1 MKITG
6 TCKSKIAAAA
16 LSSML
21 VLGMASPALAATT
34 GETSYHDVG
43 NATQKITGLQS
54 GDTV

>member
-21 VLGMASPALAATT
+21 VLGMASPALAETT
-34 GETSYHDVG
+34 GETGCHDVG
-43 NATQKITGLQS
+43 DATQKITGLQS